1 MSTGNEYS
9 VSDIEKAI
17 LHDLGSSITL
27 PDTPGIFIRFDVRKR
42 GDKAGWCLFYVNEHC
57 VVALYGSWISGQ
69 RYEWVNKEK
78 KEITPAIRREME
90 ESRKRRDREIKAE
103 QDRVAAE
110 ASALYLSLP
119 EAPDDFPYL
128 QRKDVRN
135 YDGLLHFNEAGDYLG
150 PYIAI
155 PLFNAEGEIR
165 SLERI
170 YPDGTKRFM
179 AGGEKRGCF
188 CVIGELQDK
197 AFLCEGYATGASI
210 HEATGIP
217 VVIAFDCHNLKP
229 VADAIGS
236 RVKLICVADNDEK
249 ENGTNP
255 GVECARETGL
265 YTVVI
270 PEPGKDAN
278 DFAQEHGLDELK
290 EILCPSSSEWIEDG
304 DSYLSSPQPLKWWIK
319 NWIPEEALVMIYGA
333 SNAGKSFI
341 ALDMLLTM
349 STGRGQW
356 QGYRAKKANCLY
368 LCGEGRAGLRGRV
381 ALWVQEHKGS
391 TTGSFKVSKGP
402 KRLNEQTDLEYACQQ
417 IDLSGM
423 KPDVIVVDTLNR
435 HFSGNENDAEEMG
448 GFIESCTAL
457 QERYHCTVIIIH
469 HTGVS
474 KDAEGRARGSSSL
487 NAAIETS
494 ICITNEDGYLTLN
507 QTKQRDI
514 EKLPPFSVHLRGATI
529 EGWFDE
535 DGEPVRS
542 AVVESIEEAERDMP
556 EILPAGEEMTILA
569 DAWLWS
575 GCGTK
580 DGYPA
585 LTKGELRAYMKE
597 ELKWSKGQVNRAF
610 YTDRDSRF
618 LRKLQ
623 ESFRITVEDEQ
634 IFIVN
639 RADITVCFLLEKN
652 KSPISP
658 MNHPY
663 IPG

>member
-1 MSTGNEYS
+1 MRDGNSYS
-9 VSDIEKAI
+9 VHDIETAI
-17 LHDLGSSITL
+17 LSDLGVSITI
-27 PDTPGIFIRFDVRKR
+27 PDNPGTFIRFDVRKR
-42 GDKAGWCLFYVNEHC
+42 GDKAGWCIFYVNEHC
-57 VVALYGSWISGQ
+57 VVALYGSWESGC
-69 RYEWVNKEK
+69 RHEWVNKDK
-78 KEITPAIRREME
+78 KEITREVRAEIE
-90 ESRKRRDREIKAE
+90 ESRKKRDAVIREERDR
-103 QDRVAAE
+103 AAAD
-110 ASALYLSLP
+110 ASALYESLP
-119 EAPDDFPYL
+119 AASDDFPYL
-128 QRKDVRN
+128 LRKRVHNHSGLVR
-135 YDGLLHFNEAGDYLG
+135 YCEEEDC
-150 PYIAI
+150 III
-155 PLFNAEGEIR
+155 PLYNASGEIR

-170 YPDGTKRFM
+170 YPDGKKRFYP
-179 AGGEKRGCF
+179 GGEKKGNF
-188 CVIGELQDK
+188 CVIGELQDR

-210 HEATGIP
+210 YEATGIP
-217 VVIAFDCHNLKP
+217 AVIAFDCHNMKP
-229 VADAIGS
+229 VADVLAG

-249 ENGTNP
+249 ENGSNP
-255 GVECARETGL
+255 GLECAKETGL
-265 YTVVI
+265 FYVLI
-270 PEPGKDAN
+270 PEPGMDAN
-278 DFAQEHGLDELK
+278 DYANEHGADALREL
-290 EILCPSSSEWIEDG
+290 LCPMQSEWIEDG

-381 ALWVQEHKGS
+381 ALWVQEHEGS

-402 KRLNEQTDLEYACQQ
+402 KRLNEQSDLEYACQQ

-448 GFIESCTAL
+448 GFIESCTSL

-514 EKLPPFSVHLRGATI
+514 EKLPPLSVHLRGATI

-542 AVVESIEEAERDMP
+542 AVVESVEEAERDMP
-556 EILPAGEEMTILA
+556 ELMPAGEEMTTLTE
-569 DAWLWS
+569 AWLWS

-580 DGYPA
+580 KGCPC
-585 LTKGELRAYMKE
+585 LTKSELREY
-597 ELKWSKGQVNRAF
+597 LVSQRGWSKSKVKSVF
-610 YTDRDSRF
+610 YSKPDTRF

-623 ESFRITVEDEQ
+623 ECGRIGIEEEQ
-634 IFIVN
+634 ILIVN
-639 RADITVCFLLEKN
+639 QADMTVCFLLERHWQHAQQTGN
-652 KSPISP
+652 R
-658 MNHPY
+658 
-663 IPG
+663 

>member
-1 MSTGNEYS
+1 MSIGNEYS

-17 LHDLGSSITL
+17 LSDIGVSVTL
-27 PDTPGIFIRFDVRKR
+27 PDTPGSFIRFDVRKR

-57 VVALYGSWISGQ
+57 VVALYGSWVSGQ

-78 KEITPAIRREME
+78 KEITPEIRREVE

-103 QDRVAAE
+103 QDRVAD
-110 ASALYLSLP
+110 ASIKLYASLP
-119 EAPDDFPYL
+119 SASDDFPYL
-128 QRKDVRN
+128 QRKGIKN
-135 YDGLLHFNEAGDYLG
+135 HDGILRFNEAGDYLG
-150 PYIAI
+150 SYVAV
-155 PLFNAEGEIR
+155 PLFNSSGEIR

-170 YPDGTKRFM
+170 YPDGKKRFM
-179 AGGEKRGCF
+179 AGGEKKGCY
-188 CVIGELQDK
+188 CVIGNLEDK

-210 HEATGIP
+210 YEATGIP

-229 VADAIGS
+229 VADAIGNK
-236 RVKLICVADNDEK
+236 VKLIAVADNDEK
-249 ENGTNP
+249 NNGANP
-255 GVECARETGL
+255 GVECARDTGL
-265 YTVVI
+265 YCIVI
-270 PEPGKDAN
+270 PEAGKDAN
-278 DFAQEHGLDELK
+278 DYAQEHGLEALK
-290 EILCPSSSEWIEDG
+290 ELLCPSSSEWIEDG
-304 DSYLSSPQPLKWWIK
+304 DSYLTSPQPLKWWIK

-381 ALWVQEHKGS
+381 ALWVQEHEGS
-391 TTGSFKVSKGP
+391 STGSFKVSKGP
-402 KRLNEQTDLEYACQQ
+402 KRLNEQSDLEYACQQ
-417 IDLSGM
+417 IDLTGM

-448 GFIESCTAL
+448 GFIESCTVL

-474 KDAEGRARGSSSL
+474 KEAEGRARGSSSL
-487 NAAIETS
+487 NAAIETA
-494 ICITNEDGYLTLN
+494 ICVTNEDGYLTLN

-514 EKLPPFSVHLRGATI
+514 EKLPPLQVHLRGATI

-542 AVVESIEEAERDMP
+542 AVVESIEEAEHDMP
-556 EILPAGEEMTILA
+556 ELLPAGEEMTILT

-575 GCGTK
+575 GCGVK
-580 DGYPA
+580 GDKPCI
-585 LTKGELRAYMKE
+585 TKGELRAYMKE
-597 ELKWSKGQVNRAF
+597 ELGWSKGKIKSAF
-610 YTDRDSRF
+610 YSEPNTRF

-623 ESFRITVEDEQ
+623 ESQRVRIEEEQ
-634 IFIVN
+634 ILIVN
-639 RADITVCFLLEKN
+639 SADITVCFLLEKDGWQ
-652 KSPISP
+652 
-658 MNHPY
+658 HEQH
-663 IPG
+663 

>member
-9 VSDIEKAI
+9 VSDIESAI

-42 GDKAGWCLFYVNEHC
+42 GDKAGWCIFYVNEHC
-57 VVALYGSWISGQ
+57 VVAVYGEWITNS
-69 RYEWVNKEK
+69 RFEWINKEK
-78 KEITPAIRREME
+78 RELTPEIRKERED
-90 ESRKRRDREIKAE
+90 SRKKAAEARKAE
-103 QDRVAAE
+103 QDRMAVDAAD
-110 ASALYLSLP
+110 LYASLP
-119 EAPDDFPYL
+119 VASDDYPYL
-128 QRKDVRN
+128 VKKGVKN
-135 YDGLLHFNEAGDYLG
+135 HDGLLRYWEEEGCIVFPGV
-150 PYIAI
+150 
-155 PLFNAEGEIR
+155 NADGEIR
-165 SLERI
+165 TLERI
-170 YPDGTKRFM
+170 YPDGRKRFQP
-179 AGGEKRGCF
+179 GCEKKGCF
-188 CVIGELQDK
+188 SAIGDIEDK

-210 HEATGIP
+210 YEATGIP

-229 VADAIGS
+229 VADALGG
-236 RVKLICVADNDEK
+236 RLKLICVADNDEK
-249 ENGTNP
+249 ESGANP
-255 GVECARETGL
+255 GLECAKETGL
-265 YTVVI
+265 YYVMI
-270 PEPGKDAN
+270 PENGKDAN
-278 DFAQEHGLDELK
+278 DYAQEHGLEALK
-290 EILCPSSSEWIEDG
+290 ELLCPSSSEWIEDG
-304 DSYLSSPQPLKWWIK
+304 DSYLASPQPLKWWIK

-333 SNAGKSFI
+333 SNAGKSFV

-349 STGRGQW
+349 STGMGEW

-381 ALWVQEHKGS
+381 ALWVQEHNGT

-402 KRLNEQTDLEYACQQ
+402 KRLNEQSDLEYACQQ

-457 QERYHCTVIIIH
+457 QERYRCTVIIIH

-514 EKLPPFSVHLRGATI
+514 EKLPPLQVHLRGAVI

-556 EILPAGEEMTILA
+556 EILQAGEEMTILT

-575 GCGTK
+575 GCGIK
-580 DGYPA
+580 NGYPS
-585 LTKGELRAYMKE
+585 LTKGEIRAYMRE
-597 ELKWSKGQVNRAF
+597 ELKWDRGQVKRAF
-610 YTDRDSRF
+610 YTDSPYRF

-623 ESFRITVEDEQ
+623 ESCRITVEEEQ

-639 RADITVCFLLEKN
+639 RADITVCFLLEKEG
-652 KSPISP
+652 KHHEHHTVTI
-658 MNHPY
+658 
-663 IPG
+663 